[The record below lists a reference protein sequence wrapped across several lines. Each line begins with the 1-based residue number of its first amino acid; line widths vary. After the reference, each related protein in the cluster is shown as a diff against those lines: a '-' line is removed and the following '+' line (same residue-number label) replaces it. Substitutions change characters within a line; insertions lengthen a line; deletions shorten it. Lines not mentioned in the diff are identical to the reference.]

1 MSAFRRYILLALL
14 TGFSGPGFP
23 TAARAAGTA
32 PDAPDFNFTHY
43 NSGNSELPYDRVNKI
58 VQDSQ
63 GFIWFGTSSGLS
75 RFDGIRFRNYTK
87 EEMGLKSA
95 YVIALC
101 TDSEGNLWIGTDLGV
116 SVYDVDR
123 DRFEPFLRESDLGTV
138 IRNKANVI
146 RRGPDG
152 VMWISVNN
160 QGLFAYDPRTQ
171 TLRNHFFENGR
182 QTLPVNIRALHVD
195 GDNGLWIG
203 LFYHSFLYIGH
214 DSADHPRRDDARE
227 IAAFRNDNVA
237 AVSSA
242 PDDSETIYVASA
254 RRGLCLLN
262 RSSGRIRTLI
272 PVPSRGF
279 TPEDLYVDREGIV
292 WMSTSEGVYRYDPRT
307 DSARK
312 LACDSHNRFSLS
324 DSHAFAVFID
334 ASDGIW
340 IGTNVGGVN
349 YCGAF
354 QQQFEKYHAADGR
367 SLEDCLVRG
376 FADDGAGH
384 IWIATEN
391 EGLLLYD
398 TERRTLNRVVHDQL
412 PNTQFSICCEPGA
425 LWLGTDKGL
434 YRLDTRTRAVREYET
449 LGYATAML
457 DQRVFAI
464 HRTAKGEL
472 FVGTTVGLLHYDRRK
487 EAFDPIEG
495 FEGVF
500 VTGMDEDER
509 QRLWVSTYA
518 NGLICYDLQRGEI
531 TANHIGTED
540 DPGPL
545 NMLFSV
551 FAGPGGGHVW
561 TTSFNGGFGC
571 LDTATGRFESYD
583 TRSCDLLP
591 TNIFFQVLEDHAGTV
606 WVSSDKGL
614 FAFNPQTKA
623 IRRFTIF
630 DGLLNNDFKNCGLRS
645 ADGDLYFG
653 SRSGFIRFNPEKFD
667 RESGDPRLVVTE
679 FRIGNELVVPSDYG
693 RSPLVRNVDRTRS
706 IHLSPRQNSFG
717 FGFAVLNSTLPQLNT
732 VECRLVGYD
741 TQWRRTVADN
751 TIFYYNV
758 PAGTY
763 SLEIRSLA
771 SGTAQP
777 IGHEPL
783 SIVVEQRFYK
793 STAAIGLYLLLFAGV
808 LIAAFKVYYKRA
820 IAREKRK
827 HENYKK
833 QKEAELFQQKL
844 TFFSNIVHEIKT
856 PLTVIHT
863 PLQQIQASGHL
874 SPADRDNLQAICNG
888 THYLDQLVRELL
900 DFVRVEKRGY
910 KLDCKPMNIVERTGF
925 LCSTFQETAKARNL
939 RLSFTAERDNIR
951 IDADESAMNKI
962 LNNLLHNALKYAESY
977 IEVNVRSHD
986 GTATVSIT
994 NDGEPISPEQRSEIF
1009 KPFVQY
1015 DKSPGSRSFGI
1026 GLSLARSLAEMHA
1039 GTLELADDTLRTTFV
1054 LTLPA
1059 AAPLPETAAGQE
1071 PPAPQDRSLPL
1082 LLLVEDNRE
1091 LTAYLKH
1098 KLDADYRVIAVH
1110 AAEKAVG
1117 VLQEQEVDIVVTD
1130 IALPGTN
1137 GIELCRTISSDFDLS
1152 HIPVIVTS
1160 AISDTATKIACM
1172 EAGASTYIEKP
1183 FGLDYL
1189 EACIR
1194 AILDKRARLKKSYQN
1209 TQEPLDPKQFGL
1221 HSADEEFLRRIDEL
1235 IMQHLNEP
1243 AFSSKQIEEALFLSR
1258 STLIRKV
1265 RALLDTT
1272 PNDYLR
1278 SKRLSI
1284 AAQLLAQN
1292 KCRISEVC
1300 FSVGFNSPSYFAK
1313 CFKEQFGVS
1322 PAEYQKQ

>member
-101 TDSEGNLWIGTDLGV
+101 TDSEGNLWIGTDRGV

-376 FADDGAGH
+376 FADDGAGR

-457 DQRVFAI
+457 DQRVVRHPPDGKGRTVRRHDRGAAALRPPKRGVRPDRGI
-464 HRTAKGEL
+464 RRRVRHRHGRGRTAETL
-472 FVGTTVGLLHYDRRK
+472 GLDLC
-487 EAFDPIEG
+487 
-495 FEGVF
+495 
-500 VTGMDEDER
+500 
-509 QRLWVSTYA
+509 QRT
-518 NGLICYDLQRGEI
+518 D
-531 TANHIGTED
+531 
-540 DPGPL
+540 
-545 NMLFSV
+545 M
-551 FAGPGGGHVW
+551 
-561 TTSFNGGFGC
+561 
-571 LDTATGRFESYD
+571 
-583 TRSCDLLP
+583 
-591 TNIFFQVLEDHAGTV
+591 
-606 WVSSDKGL
+606 
-614 FAFNPQTKA
+614 
-623 IRRFTIF
+623 
-630 DGLLNNDFKNCGLRS
+630 LRS
-645 ADGDLYFG
+645 ATRRNHGEPHRDGG
-653 SRSGFIRFNPEKFD
+653 RSGPAQHA
-667 RESGDPRLVVTE
+667 L
-679 FRIGNELVVPSDYG
+679 FRICRAGGGTRLDHEFQRRIRVS
-693 RSPLVRNVDRTRS
+693 RHRHRT
-706 IHLSPRQNSFG
+706 L
-717 FGFAVLNSTLPQLNT
+717 
-732 VECRLVGYD
+732 
-741 TQWRRTVADN
+741 
-751 TIFYYNV
+751 
-758 PAGTY
+758 
-763 SLEIRSLA
+763 
-771 SGTAQP
+771 
-777 IGHEPL
+777 
-783 SIVVEQRFYK
+783 
-793 STAAIGLYLLLFAGV
+793 
-808 LIAAFKVYYKRA
+808 
-820 IAREKRK
+820 
-827 HENYKK
+827 
-833 QKEAELFQQKL
+833 
-844 TFFSNIVHEIKT
+844 
-856 PLTVIHT
+856 
-863 PLQQIQASGHL
+863 
-874 SPADRDNLQAICNG
+874 
-888 THYLDQLVRELL
+888 REL
-900 DFVRVEKRGY
+900 
-910 KLDCKPMNIVERTGF
+910 
-925 LCSTFQETAKARNL
+925 
-939 RLSFTAERDNIR
+939 
-951 IDADESAMNKI
+951 
-962 LNNLLHNALKYAESY
+962 
-977 IEVNVRSHD
+977 
-986 GTATVSIT
+986 
-994 NDGEPISPEQRSEIF
+994 
-1009 KPFVQY
+1009 
-1015 DKSPGSRSFGI
+1015 
-1026 GLSLARSLAEMHA
+1026 
-1039 GTLELADDTLRTTFV
+1039 
-1054 LTLPA
+1054 
-1059 AAPLPETAAGQE
+1059 
-1071 PPAPQDRSLPL
+1071 
-1082 LLLVEDNRE
+1082 
-1091 LTAYLKH
+1091 
-1098 KLDADYRVIAVH
+1098 
-1110 AAEKAVG
+1110 
-1117 VLQEQEVDIVVTD
+1117 
-1130 IALPGTN
+1130 
-1137 GIELCRTISSDFDLS
+1137 
-1152 HIPVIVTS
+1152 
-1160 AISDTATKIACM
+1160 
-1172 EAGASTYIEKP
+1172 
-1183 FGLDYL
+1183 
-1189 EACIR
+1189 
-1194 AILDKRARLKKSYQN
+1194 
-1209 TQEPLDPKQFGL
+1209 
-1221 HSADEEFLRRIDEL
+1221 
-1235 IMQHLNEP
+1235 
-1243 AFSSKQIEEALFLSR
+1243 
-1258 STLIRKV
+1258 
-1265 RALLDTT
+1265 
-1272 PNDYLR
+1272 
-1278 SKRLSI
+1278 
-1284 AAQLLAQN
+1284 
-1292 KCRISEVC
+1292 
-1300 FSVGFNSPSYFAK
+1300 
-1313 CFKEQFGVS
+1313 
-1322 PAEYQKQ
+1322 

>member
-43 NSGNSELPYDRVNKI
+43 NSGNSELPYDLVNKI

-63 GFIWFGTSSGLS
+63 GFIWFGTASGLS

-95 YVIALC
+95 YVITLC
-101 TDSEGNLWIGTDLGV
+101 TDSEGNLWIGTDRGV

-123 DRFEPFLRESDLGTV
+123 DRFEPFLRESDIGTV

-214 DSADHPRRDDARE
+214 DSTDRLRLNDARE
-227 IAAFRNDNVA
+227 ITEFRNDNVE

-262 RSSGRIRTLI
+262 RDCGQIRTLI

-279 TPEDLYVDREGIV
+279 TPEDLHVDREGIV

-312 LACDSHNRFSLS
+312 LASDSRNRFSLS

-376 FADDGAGH
+376 FADDGAGR

-398 TERRTLNRVVHDQL
+398 TE
-412 PNTQFSICCEPGA
+412 
-425 LWLGTDKGL
+425 
-434 YRLDTRTRAVREYET
+434 
-449 LGYATAML
+449 
-457 DQRVFAI
+457 
-464 HRTAKGEL
+464 
-472 FVGTTVGLLHYDRRK
+472 
-487 EAFDPIEG
+487 
-495 FEGVF
+495 
-500 VTGMDEDER
+500 
-509 QRLWVSTYA
+509 
-518 NGLICYDLQRGEI
+518 
-531 TANHIGTED
+531 
-540 DPGPL
+540 
-545 NMLFSV
+545 
-551 FAGPGGGHVW
+551 
-561 TTSFNGGFGC
+561 
-571 LDTATGRFESYD
+571 
-583 TRSCDLLP
+583 
-591 TNIFFQVLEDHAGTV
+591 
-606 WVSSDKGL
+606 
-614 FAFNPQTKA
+614 
-623 IRRFTIF
+623 
-630 DGLLNNDFKNCGLRS
+630 
-645 ADGDLYFG
+645 
-653 SRSGFIRFNPEKFD
+653 
-667 RESGDPRLVVTE
+667 
-679 FRIGNELVVPSDYG
+679 
-693 RSPLVRNVDRTRS
+693 
-706 IHLSPRQNSFG
+706 
-717 FGFAVLNSTLPQLNT
+717 
-732 VECRLVGYD
+732 
-741 TQWRRTVADN
+741 RRTVADN

-925 LCSTFQETAKARNL
+925 LCSTFQEIAKARNL

-1098 KLDADYRVIAVH
+1098 KLAADYRVIAVH
-1110 AAEKAVG
+1110 AAEKAVA

-1152 HIPVIVTS
+1152 YIPVIVTS

>member
-1 MSAFRRYILLALL
+1 MSTLRCYIFLALL
-14 TGFSGPGFP
+14 TGLSGLP
-23 TAARAAGTA
+23 TTARTAGTVA
-32 PDAPDFNFTHY
+32 EIPDFNFTHY
-43 NSGNSELPYDRVNKI
+43 NSGNSDLPYNLVTKI
-58 VQDSQ
+58 VQDPK
-63 GFIWFGTSSGLS
+63 GFIWFGTASGLS

-101 TDSEGNLWIGTDLGV
+101 TDSEGNLWIGTDRGV

-123 DRFEPFLRESDLGTV
+123 DRFEPFLRESDIGTV

-182 QTLPVNIRALHVD
+182 QTLPVNIRALHID
-195 GDNGLWIG
+195 ADNGLWIG

-237 AVSSA
+237 AVNSA
-242 PDDSETIYVASA
+242 PDDSGTIYVASA

-262 RSSGRIRTLI
+262 RDSGQIRTLI
-272 PVPSRGF
+272 PIPSRDF
-279 TPEDLYVDREGIV
+279 TPEDLHVDRKGVV
-292 WMSTSEGVYRYDPRT
+292 WMSTSEGVYRYDPQT

-312 LACDSHNRFSLS
+312 LVCDSRNRFSLS
-324 DSHAFAVFID
+324 DSHAFTVFVD

-340 IGTNVGGVN
+340 VGTNVGGVN

-376 FADDGAGH
+376 FAADDEGR

-398 TERRTLNRVVHDQL
+398 TERRTLKRIVHDRL
-412 PNTQFSICCEPGA
+412 PNTQFSVCCEPGA
-425 LWLGTDKGL
+425 LWLGTGKGL
-434 YRLDTRTRAVREYET
+434 YRLDTRTRAVRGYET
-449 LGYATAML
+449 LGHSTTML

-464 HRTAKGEL
+464 HRTSGGEL

-487 EAFDPIEG
+487 ETFDPIDG
-495 FEGVF
+495 FKGVF

-518 NGLICYDLQRGEI
+518 NGLICYDLQRGKI
-531 TANHIGTED
+531 TANRIGTED
-540 DPGPL
+540 DPCPL

-551 FAGPGGGHVW
+551 FAGSGGRIW

-571 LDTATGRFESYD
+571 LDTATGRFENYD
-583 TRSCDLLP
+583 TGNCDLLP

-606 WVSSDKGL
+606 WASSDKGL
-614 FAFNPQTKA
+614 FAFNPQTGA
-623 IRRFTIF
+623 IRRFTVF

-667 RESGDPRLVVTE
+667 RENGSPRLVVTE
-679 FRIGNELVVPSDYG
+679 LRIGNEVVVPSGDG
-693 RSPLVRNVDRTRS
+693 GGNSPLSRNVDCTRS

-717 FGFAVLNSTLPQLNT
+717 FGFAVLNSTLPQFNT
-732 VECRLVGYD
+732 IECRLVGYD

-758 PAGTY
+758 PAGSY
-763 SLEIRSLA
+763 SLEVRCQA
-771 SGTAQP
+771 SGSAQP
-777 IGHEPL
+777 IVREPL

-793 STAAIGLYLLLFAGV
+793 STAAVGLYVLLFAGV
-808 LIAAFKVYYKRA
+808 LIALFKVYYKRA

-833 QKEAELFQQKL
+833 QKEAEVFQQKL

-856 PLTVIHT
+856 PLTVIRT

-874 SPADRDNLQAICNG
+874 GPADRENLKAISDS

-939 RLSFTAERDNIR
+939 RLTFSAETDDIH

-977 IEVNVRSHD
+977 IEVEVRAHD
-986 GTATVSIT
+986 GTARVSIA
-994 NDGEPISPEQRSEIF
+994 NDGQPISPEQRSEIF

-1015 DKSPGSRSFGI
+1015 DTAPGSRSFGI

-1059 AAPLPETAAGQE
+1059 AASVPEAAAGE
-1071 PPAPQDRSLPL
+1071 AAPAPQNGSLPL

-1110 AAEKAVG
+1110 AAEKAVD
-1117 VLQEQEVDIVVTD
+1117 VLQEQEVDIIVTD

-1137 GIELCRTISSDFDLS
+1137 GIELCRTVSSDFNLS

-1194 AILDKRARLKKSYQN
+1194 AILDKRARLKESYQN

-1221 HSADEEFLRRIDEL
+1221 QSADGEFLRRLDEL

-1272 PNDYLR
+1272 PNDYLKY
-1278 SKRLSI
+1278 KRLSI
-1284 AAQLLAQN
+1284 AAQLLVQN
-1292 KCRISEVC
+1292 KCRISEIC

>member
-23 TAARAAGTA
+23 TAAGTA

-101 TDSEGNLWIGTDLGV
+101 TDSEGNLWIGTDRGV

-434 YRLDTRTRAVREYET
+434 YRLDKR
-449 LGYATAML
+449 LAMP
-457 DQRVFAI
+457 
-464 HRTAKGEL
+464 
-472 FVGTTVGLLHYDRRK
+472 RRCLTS
-487 EAFDPIEG
+487 ACSPS
-495 FEGVF
+495 
-500 VTGMDEDER
+500 TGR
-509 QRLWVSTYA
+509 QRA
-518 NGLICYDLQRGEI
+518 N
-531 TANHIGTED
+531 
-540 DPGPL
+540 
-545 NMLFSV
+545 
-551 FAGPGGGHVW
+551 
-561 TTSFNGGFGC
+561 
-571 LDTATGRFESYD
+571 
-583 TRSCDLLP
+583 
-591 TNIFFQVLEDHAGTV
+591 
-606 WVSSDKGL
+606 
-614 FAFNPQTKA
+614 
-623 IRRFTIF
+623 
-630 DGLLNNDFKNCGLRS
+630 
-645 ADGDLYFG
+645 
-653 SRSGFIRFNPEKFD
+653 
-667 RESGDPRLVVTE
+667 
-679 FRIGNELVVPSDYG
+679 
-693 RSPLVRNVDRTRS
+693 
-706 IHLSPRQNSFG
+706 
-717 FGFAVLNSTLPQLNT
+717 
-732 VECRLVGYD
+732 
-741 TQWRRTVADN
+741 
-751 TIFYYNV
+751 
-758 PAGTY
+758 
-763 SLEIRSLA
+763 
-771 SGTAQP
+771 
-777 IGHEPL
+777 
-783 SIVVEQRFYK
+783 
-793 STAAIGLYLLLFAGV
+793 
-808 LIAAFKVYYKRA
+808 
-820 IAREKRK
+820 
-827 HENYKK
+827 
-833 QKEAELFQQKL
+833 
-844 TFFSNIVHEIKT
+844 
-856 PLTVIHT
+856 
-863 PLQQIQASGHL
+863 
-874 SPADRDNLQAICNG
+874 
-888 THYLDQLVRELL
+888 
-900 DFVRVEKRGY
+900 
-910 KLDCKPMNIVERTGF
+910 
-925 LCSTFQETAKARNL
+925 CS
-939 RLSFTAERDNIR
+939 
-951 IDADESAMNKI
+951 
-962 LNNLLHNALKYAESY
+962 
-977 IEVNVRSHD
+977 
-986 GTATVSIT
+986 
-994 NDGEPISPEQRSEIF
+994 
-1009 KPFVQY
+1009 
-1015 DKSPGSRSFGI
+1015 
-1026 GLSLARSLAEMHA
+1026 
-1039 GTLELADDTLRTTFV
+1039 
-1054 LTLPA
+1054 
-1059 AAPLPETAAGQE
+1059 
-1071 PPAPQDRSLPL
+1071 
-1082 LLLVEDNRE
+1082 
-1091 LTAYLKH
+1091 
-1098 KLDADYRVIAVH
+1098 
-1110 AAEKAVG
+1110 
-1117 VLQEQEVDIVVTD
+1117 
-1130 IALPGTN
+1130 
-1137 GIELCRTISSDFDLS
+1137 
-1152 HIPVIVTS
+1152 
-1160 AISDTATKIACM
+1160 
-1172 EAGASTYIEKP
+1172 
-1183 FGLDYL
+1183 
-1189 EACIR
+1189 
-1194 AILDKRARLKKSYQN
+1194 
-1209 TQEPLDPKQFGL
+1209 
-1221 HSADEEFLRRIDEL
+1221 
-1235 IMQHLNEP
+1235 
-1243 AFSSKQIEEALFLSR
+1243 
-1258 STLIRKV
+1258 
-1265 RALLDTT
+1265 
-1272 PNDYLR
+1272 
-1278 SKRLSI
+1278 
-1284 AAQLLAQN
+1284 
-1292 KCRISEVC
+1292 
-1300 FSVGFNSPSYFAK
+1300 
-1313 CFKEQFGVS
+1313 
-1322 PAEYQKQ
+1322 